1 MGGVRKI
8 RTEDG
13 TGFLVAAGQLQVDG
27 TTLSLTRHSSPGDV
41 TDDIGAYR
49 LGAGRY
55 QVNIKNFRGPSGFV
69 VPTVTAGSADTT
81 GGGAGGGIGLVTFSA
96 AVVAGSYITGTNT
109 YGFVIGIS
117 SAGTYTDADCYF
129 QAFAF

>member
-13 TGFLVAAGQLQVDG
+13 SGVLVAAGQLQVND
-27 TTLSLTRHSSPGDV
+27 TTVTLTRHSSPGDV
-41 TDDIGAYR
+41 TDDISAYR

-55 QVNIKNFRGPSGFV
+55 QVNIKNFRGPAGFAIA
-69 VPTVTAGSADTT
+69 TVSAGSSQT
-81 GGGAGGGIGLVTFSA
+81 GVVGGPGQALGLVPLA
-96 AVVAGSYITGTNT
+96 ASVVAGSYSTNT
-109 YGFVIGIS
+109 YGFVIGIAS
-117 SAGTYTDADCYF
+117 GSTFTDSDCYF